1 MRPDLRWL
9 LHAVC
14 TLLLI
19 SGCDFNSPWG
29 SGGSGSNYGSSS
41 PAASAGSGSGTGGV
55 AKPGVGGERT
65 INGADDS
72 VVATVSVAG
81 VSVATGSAQTIS
93 ISFTSSDGLAITGF
107 GISGSLGALPAGWS
121 GPSSFTCVLVSTG
134 SGCVLNLNYA
144 PTAVG
149 SGTLVLNYVY
159 IDHANIPRAPGG
171 TVSIPYAATA
181 TNNVVAA
188 VSPTGQIN
196 AIAGAG
202 DQTVSV
208 NFTTDDGYAAT
219 NLTLTTSLSALPSG
233 WSSPESGFSCAIVSS
248 GSGCQLTLDYAPTA
262 VGRGTLTLNYGYTDD
277 SGAPRTGVLD
287 ISYSSASANA
297 VVAAAAPS
305 GQINAIVK
313 TGAQD
318 VALTFTTDDG
328 KPAANLFVTS
338 GLAALPPGWSSASK
352 NFSCSS
358 VSTGNGCQLHLRYA
372 PTALATGTLTLTYA
386 YDDDAGTQH
395 SGTMNLEY
403 AATTND
409 NVVAT
414 PSPSGQINAVVG
426 MGSQSLAV
434 TFTTDDGRP
443 ATALQLTSDLTA
455 LPADWSS
462 TNSSFACSGLSSG
475 NGCQLQLTYA
485 PAAAGTGTLVLRY
498 SYLNNAGEAKTGS
511 VSIPYRATTNDHVV
525 GTPNQSPIAVVVGSS
540 APVTVTFTTDD
551 GNPASALSVTA
562 GLTSLPAG
570 WSRTDSSFACTAL
583 SSGNGCELTLMYA
596 PAVAGSGTLVLSYS
610 YLNDAGFAKTGS
622 VSIPYRAT
630 TNDNVIGTPN
640 QNPLAVVVGSL
651 TSVTVT
657 FTTDDG
663 NPASALSVTSG
674 LTSLP
679 VGWSSPSTSFSCASV
694 SVGSGCQLA
703 LAFAPMAP
711 ASGTLTFGFSYTNNS
726 GIVKSGTVTLAYTA
740 T

>member
-9 LHAVC
+9 PYGVF
-14 TLLLI
+14 TLMLV
-19 SGCDFNSPWG
+19 SGCDLNSPWG
-29 SGGSGSNYGSSS
+29 AGGSGSAYGTNS
-41 PAASAGSGSGTGGV
+41 AAPIVGSGSGTGGV
-55 AKPGVGGERT
+55 IKPGVGGERK

-72 VVATVSVAG
+72 VIATVSAAG
-81 VSVATGSAQTIS
+81 VSVATGASQTIS

-121 GPSSFTCVLVSTG
+121 GPGAFTCALVSTG
-134 SGCVLNLNYA
+134 SGCVLNLSYA

-159 IDHANIPRAPGG
+159 IDNANIPRAPGG
-171 TVSIPYAATA
+171 TVTIPYAATA
-181 TNNVVAA
+181 YNNVVAA

-202 DQTVSV
+202 VQTVSV

-219 NLTLTTSLSALPSG
+219 NLTLTTSLSALPAG
-233 WSSPESGFSCAIVSS
+233 WSSPESGLSCAIVSS

-262 VGRGTLTLNYGYTDD
+262 AGRGTLTLNYSYTDD

-297 VVAAAAPS
+297 VVATAAPT

-328 KPAANLFVTS
+328 KPAANLFVIST
-338 GLAALPPGWSSASK
+338 LTALPLGWSSASQS
-352 NFSCSS
+352 FSCAS
-358 VSTGNGCQLHLRYA
+358 VSTGNGCELHLKYA
-372 PTALATGTLTLTYA
+372 PTTLAGGTLTLTYA

-395 SGTMNLEY
+395 TGTLNLEY

-409 NVVAT
+409 NVVGT

-455 LPADWSS
+455 LPVGWNS

-475 NGCQLQLTYA
+475 NGCQLKLTYA
-485 PAAAGTGTLVLRY
+485 PAAAGTGTMVLRY

-511 VSIPYRATTNDHVV
+511 VSIPYRATTNDNVV
-525 GTPNQSPIAVVVGSS
+525 GTPNQSPIAVAVGSS
-540 APVTVTFTTDD
+540 TPVTVTFTTDD
-551 GNPASALSVTA
+551 GNL
-562 GLTSLPAG
+562 
-570 WSRTDSSFACTAL
+570 
-583 SSGNGCELTLMYA
+583 
-596 PAVAGSGTLVLSYS
+596 
-610 YLNDAGFAKTGS
+610 
-622 VSIPYRAT
+622 
-630 TNDNVIGTPN
+630 
-640 QNPLAVVVGSL
+640 
-651 TSVTVT
+651 
-657 FTTDDG
+657 
-663 NPASALSVTSG
+663 ASALSVTSG
-674 LTSLP
+674 LTPLP
-679 VGWSSPSTSFSCASV
+679 AGWSSTSTSFSCPAV
-694 SVGSGCQLA
+694 SIGSGCQLA
-703 LAFAPMAP
+703 LTFAPTVA
-711 ASGTLTFGFSYTNNS
+711 AAGTLTFGFSYTNNS
-726 GIVKSGTVTLAYTA
+726 GIVKSGAVTLAYSA
-740 T
+740 N

>member
-1 MRPDLRWL
+1 MRPDLRWPL
-9 LHAVC
+9 YGVFALV
-14 TLLLI
+14 LI

-29 SGGSGSNYGSSS
+29 SGGSGSVYGSSS
-41 PAASAGSGSGTGGV
+41 AATSAGSGSAAGGV
-55 AKPGVGGERT
+55 TKPGVGGERT

-72 VVATVSVAG
+72 VVATLSVAG

-121 GPSSFTCVLVSTG
+121 GPSTFTCALVSTG
-134 SGCVLNLNYA
+134 SGCVLNLTYA

-149 SGTLVLNYVY
+149 SGSLILNYVY
-159 IDHANIPRAPGG
+159 IDNANIPKAPGG
-171 TVSIPYAATA
+171 AVTIPYAATPY
-181 TNNVVAA
+181 NNVVAA

-196 AIAGAG
+196 AIVGAG
-202 DQTVSV
+202 NQTVSV

-233 WSSPESGFSCAIVSS
+233 WSSPETALSCAIVSS

-262 VGRGTLTLNYGYTDD
+262 AGRGSLTLNYSYTDD

-297 VVAAAAPS
+297 VVATAAPT

-328 KPAANLFVTS
+328 KPATNLFATS
-338 GLAALPPGWSSASK
+338 GLTALPLGWSSASK
-352 NFSCSS
+352 SFSCAS
-358 VSTGNGCQLHLRYA
+358 VSTGNGCQLHLKYA
-372 PTALATGTLTLTYA
+372 PTTLAGGTLTLTYA
-386 YDDDAGTQH
+386 YDDDVGTQH
-395 SGTMNLEY
+395 TGTLNLEY

-455 LPADWSS
+455 LPAGWSS
-462 TNSSFACSGLSSG
+462 THSSFACSGLSSG
-475 NGCQLQLTYA
+475 NGCQLKLTYA
-485 PAAAGTGTLVLRY
+485 PPAAGTGTMVLRY

-511 VSIPYRATTNDHVV
+511 VGVPYRATTNDNVV
-525 GTPNQSPIAVVVGSS
+525 GTPNQSPIADVVGSS
-540 APVTVTFTTDD
+540 TPVTVIFTTDD
-551 GNPASALSVTA
+551 GNLASALSVTS

-570 WSRTDSSFACTAL
+570 WSSTDSSFACSAL

-610 YLNDAGFAKTGS
+610 YLNNAGFAKTGS
-622 VSIPYRAT
+622 VSISYRAT
-630 TNDNVIGTPN
+630 TDDNVLGTPN
-640 QNPLAVVVGSL
+640 QNPLAVAVGSL
-651 TSVTVT
+651 TPVTVT

-679 VGWSSPSTSFSCASV
+679 AGWSSTSSSFSCAAV

-703 LAFAPMAP
+703 LTFAPTAP
-711 ASGTLTFGFSYTNNS
+711 ASGILTLGFSYTNNS
-726 GIVKSGTVTLAYTA
+726 GIVKSGTVTIAYTA

>member
-9 LHAVC
+9 LHGVC

-29 SGGSGSNYGSSS
+29 SGGSGTSYGSS
-41 PAASAGSGSGTGGV
+41 AAGTSGGTGGGTGGV
-55 AKPGVGGERT
+55 VKPGVGGERT
-65 INGADDS
+65 ITGADDS
-72 VVATVSVAG
+72 VIATPSVTG
-81 VSVATGSAQTIS
+81 VSVASGSTQTIS

-121 GPSSFTCVLVSTG
+121 GPSSFTCALVSTG

-159 IDHANIPRAPGG
+159 IDNANIPRAPGG

-181 TNNVVAA
+181 FNNVVAA

-196 AIAGAG
+196 ALPGAG
-202 DQTVSV
+202 NQTVTV
-208 NFTTDDGYAAT
+208 NFTTDDGNAAT
-219 NLTLTTSLSALPSG
+219 NLTLATSLGALPPG

-248 GSGCQLTLDYAPTA
+248 GSGCQLTLDYAPA
-262 VGRGTLTLNYGYTDD
+262 AAGRGTLTLKYGYTDD
-277 SGAPRTGVLD
+277 SGAPRTGALD

-297 VVAAAAPS
+297 VVAAAAPT

-338 GLAALPPGWSSASK
+338 GLTALPPGWSSASK

-395 SGTMNLEY
+395 SGTLNLEY

-409 NVVAT
+409 NVVAA

-443 ATALQLTSDLTA
+443 ATALQLTSDLTV
-455 LPADWSS
+455 LPAGWNSA
-462 TNSSFACSGLSSG
+462 NSSFACSGLSSG
-475 NGCQLQLTYA
+475 SGCQLQLTYA

-511 VSIPYRATTNDHVV
+511 VSVPYRATTNDHVV
-525 GTPNQSPIAVVVGSS
+525 GTPNQSTLAVLVGSS
-540 APVTVTFTTDD
+540 
-551 GNPASALSVTA
+551 
-562 GLTSLPAG
+562 
-570 WSRTDSSFACTAL
+570 
-583 SSGNGCELTLMYA
+583 
-596 PAVAGSGTLVLSYS
+596 
-610 YLNDAGFAKTGS
+610 
-622 VSIPYRAT
+622 
-630 TNDNVIGTPN
+630 TP
-640 QNPLAVVVGSL
+640 
-651 TSVTVT
+651 VTVT

-679 VGWSSPSTSFSCASV
+679 AGWSSTSTGFSCAAV

-703 LAFAPMAP
+703 LTFAPTAPTAP
-711 ASGTLTFGFSYTNNS
+711 AGGILTLGFSVTNNS
-726 GIVKSGTVTLAYTA
+726 GIVKPGTVTISYTA